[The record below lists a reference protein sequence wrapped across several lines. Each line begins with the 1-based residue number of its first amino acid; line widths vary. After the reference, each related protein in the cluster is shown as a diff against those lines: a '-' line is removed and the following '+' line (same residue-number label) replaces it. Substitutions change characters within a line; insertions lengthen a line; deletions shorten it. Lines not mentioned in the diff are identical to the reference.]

1 MRPLEGIRVIDFSTL
16 LPGPLATLLLA
27 EAGAEVIKIER
38 PGEGDEMRRFEP
50 KLGADGVNFALL
62 NRGKRSIAIDLK
74 APDALARL
82 RPLIEHADVLVEQF
96 RPGVMDR
103 LGLGPAAL
111 AALNPRLIYCAIT
124 GYGQAGPKAGVAGHD
139 LNYCADSGL
148 LSLAAG
154 SDGAP
159 VVPAALVADIA
170 AGAYPAVINI
180 LLALQRRAATGTGCR
195 LDVSMT
201 DNLAPFLF
209 WAIGAGLSAG
219 RWPRP
224 AGELLSGG
232 SPRYR
237 LYRTADDRFVATA
250 ALEDRF
256 WAAFCDA
263 IGLPEGVRDDR
274 PDPGATTAAVA
285 RLIRGRTADEWAKHF
300 AGRDVCC
307 CVVATVE
314 EALANPHFR
323 ARGLFDHQVR
333 GGGAEIAALPVPI
346 DATFRS
352 AAGSASYPAL
362 GEANE
367 LLAAFLGQA

>member
-38 PGEGDEMRRFEP
+38 PGDGDEMRLYGP
-50 KLGADGVNFALL
+50 KLGTDGVNFALL

-74 APDALARL
+74 APGALARL
-82 RPLIEHADVLVEQF
+82 RPLIERADILVEQF
-96 RPGVMDR
+96 RPGVMER
-103 LGLGPAAL
+103 LGLGPATLEAV
-111 AALNPRLIYCAIT
+111 NPRLIYCAIT
-124 GYGQAGPKAGVAGHD
+124 GYGQTGPKAGVAGHD

-170 AGAYPAVINI
+170 GGAYPAVINI
-180 LLALQRRAATGTGCR
+180 LLALQRRAVTGTGCR

-201 DNLAPFLF
+201 DSLAPFLF
-209 WAIGAGLSAG
+209 WAMGAGLAAG
-219 RWPRP
+219 RWPKP

-256 WAAFCDA
+256 WASFCDA
-263 IGLPEGVRDDR
+263 IGLPARLRDDR
-274 PDPGATTAAVA
+274 VDVGATTAAVA
-285 RLIRGRTADEWAKHF
+285 DLVQADSAAAWTKRF
-300 AGRDVCC
+300 AGRDACC

-314 EALANPHFR
+314 EALADPHFH

-333 GGGAEIAALPVPI
+333 GGEAEIAALPVPI

-352 AAGSASYPAL
+352 AASSVSYPAL
-362 GEANE
+362 GEAND
-367 LLAAFLGQA
+367 LLRPRS